1 MNQITKTLL
10 LTALAAGFSSQAA
23 ARDVHH
29 RWCAEEAPVEQ
40 PVVEDPIVKSER
52 INLSADA
59 LFRFN
64 QSDAADML
72 PEGKATL
79 DRLAENLVSRQAHI
93 DSITLTG
100 HTDRLGSE
108 QYNYN
113 LGLRRAQTVKDYLQS
128 KGVQAPISV
137 ASAGESQPVT
147 TTCTGTRATA
157 ALKACLQ
164 PDRRVTVDISGTAA
178 QE

>member
-29 RWCAEEAPVEQ
+29 RWCAEEAPVAQ
-40 PVVEDPIVKSER
+40 PVVAEPQVER

-93 DSITLTG
+93 DSIALTG

-113 LGLRRAQTVKDYLQS
+113 LGLQRAQTVKNYLQG
-128 KGVQAPISV
+128 KDVQAPISV

-147 TTCTGTRATA
+147 TACTRATA

-178 QE
+178 Q

>member
-10 LTALAAGFSSQAA
+10 LTALAACLSSQAA

-29 RWCAEEAPVEQ
+29 RWCAEEAPVAQ
-40 PVVEDPIVKSER
+40 PVVAEPQVER

-93 DSITLTG
+93 DGIALTG

-113 LGLRRAQTVKDYLQS
+113 LGLQRAQTVKNYLQG
-128 KGVQAPISV
+128 KDVQAPISV

-147 TTCTGTRATA
+147 TACTGTRATA

-178 QE
+178 Q

>member
-10 LTALAAGFSSQAA
+10 LTALAAGLSSQAA

-29 RWCAEEAPVEQ
+29 RWCAEEAPVAQ
-40 PVVEDPIVKSER
+40 PVVAEPQVER

-79 DRLAENLVSRQAHI
+79 DRL
-93 DSITLTG
+93 
-100 HTDRLGSE
+100 GSE

-113 LGLRRAQTVKDYLQS
+113 LGLQRAQTVKNYLQG

-147 TTCTGTRATA
+147 TACTGTRATA

-178 QE
+178 Q

>member
-10 LTALAAGFSSQAA
+10 LTALAAGLSSQAA

-29 RWCAEEAPVEQ
+29 RWCAEEAPVAQ
-40 PVVEDPIVKSER
+40 PVVAEPQVER

-79 DRLAENLVSRQAHI
+79 DRLAENLVSCQAHI
-93 DSITLTG
+93 DGIALTG

-113 LGLRRAQTVKDYLQS
+113 LGLKRAETVKAYLQE
-128 KGVQAPISV
+128 KGVQDPISTR
-137 ASAGESQPVT
+137 SAGETQPVT
-147 TTCTGTRATA
+147 TDCHGTRATA

-164 PDRRVTVDISGTAA
+164 PDRRVVVEITGTTSVA
-178 QE
+178 Q

>member
-10 LTALAAGFSSQAA
+10 LTALAAGLSSQAA

-29 RWCAEEAPVEQ
+29 RWCAEEAPVAQ
-40 PVVEDPIVKSER
+40 PVVAEPQVER

-59 LFRFN
+59 LLRFN

-79 DRLAENLVSRQAHI
+79 DRLAENLVSCQAHI
-93 DSITLTG
+93 DGIALTG

-113 LGLRRAQTVKDYLQS
+113 LGLQRAQTVKNYLQG

-147 TTCTGTRATA
+147 TACTRATA

-178 QE
+178 Q

>member
-10 LTALAAGFSSQAA
+10 LTALAAGLSSQAA

-29 RWCAEEAPVEQ
+29 RWCAEEAPVAQ
-40 PVVEDPIVKSER
+40 PVVTEPQVER

-93 DSITLTG
+93 DSIALTG

-113 LGLRRAQTVKDYLQS
+113 LGLQRAQTVKNYLQG

-147 TTCTGTRATA
+147 TACTGTRATA

-178 QE
+178 Q

>member
-10 LTALAAGFSSQAA
+10 LTALAAGLSSQAA

-29 RWCAEEAPVEQ
+29 RWCAEEAPVAQ
-40 PVVEDPIVKSER
+40 SVVAEPQVER

-93 DSITLTG
+93 DSIALTG

-113 LGLRRAQTVKDYLQS
+113 LGLQRAQTVKNYLQG
-128 KGVQAPISV
+128 KDVQAPISV

-147 TTCTGTRATA
+147 TACTRATA

-178 QE
+178 Q

>member
-10 LTALAAGFSSQAA
+10 FTALAAGLSSQAA

-29 RWCAEEAPVEQ
+29 RWCAEETPVAQ
-40 PVVEDPIVKSER
+40 PVVAAPQVER

-93 DSITLTG
+93 DGIALTG

-108 QYNYN
+108 QYNSN
-113 LGLRRAQTVKDYLQS
+113 LGLQRAQTVKNYLQG

-147 TTCTGTRATA
+147 TACTGTRATA

-178 QE
+178 Q

>member
-10 LTALAAGFSSQAA
+10 LTALAAGLSSQAA

-29 RWCAEEAPVEQ
+29 RWCAEEAPVAQ
-40 PVVEDPIVKSER
+40 PVVAEPQVER

-59 LFRFN
+59 LLRFN

-79 DRLAENLVSRQAHI
+79 DRLAENLVSCQAHI
-93 DSITLTG
+93 DGIALTG

-113 LGLRRAQTVKDYLQS
+113 LGLRRAQTVKNYLQD

-147 TTCTGTRATA
+147 TACTGTRATA

-178 QE
+178 Q

>member
-10 LTALAAGFSSQAA
+10 LTALAAGLSSQAA

-29 RWCAEEAPVEQ
+29 RWCAEDAPVAQ
-40 PVVEDPIVKSER
+40 PVVAEPQVER

-93 DSITLTG
+93 DSIALTG

-113 LGLRRAQTVKDYLQS
+113 LGLQRAQTVKNYLQG

-147 TTCTGTRATA
+147 TACTRATA

-178 QE
+178 Q

>member
-10 LTALAAGFSSQAA
+10 LTALAAGLSSQAA

-29 RWCAEEAPVEQ
+29 RWCAEEAPVAQ
-40 PVVEDPIVKSER
+40 PVVAEPQVER

-79 DRLAENLVSRQAHI
+79 DRLAENLVSCQAHI
-93 DSITLTG
+93 DGIALTG

-113 LGLRRAQTVKDYLQS
+113 LGLQRAQTVKNYLQG
-128 KGVQAPISV
+128 KDVQAPISV

-147 TTCTGTRATA
+147 TACTGTRATA

-178 QE
+178 Q

>member
-10 LTALAAGFSSQAA
+10 LTALAAGLSSQAA

-29 RWCAEEAPVEQ
+29 RWCAEEAPVAQ
-40 PVVEDPIVKSER
+40 PVVAEPQVER

-93 DSITLTG
+93 DSIALTG

-113 LGLRRAQTVKDYLQS
+113 LGLQRAQTVKNYLQG

-147 TTCTGTRATA
+147 TACTRATA

>member
-10 LTALAAGFSSQAA
+10 LTALAAGLSSQAA

-29 RWCAEEAPVEQ
+29 RWCAEEAPVAQ
-40 PVVEDPIVKSER
+40 PVVAEPQVER

-79 DRLAENLVSRQAHI
+79 DRLAENLVSCQAHI
-93 DSITLTG
+93 DGIALTG

-113 LGLRRAQTVKDYLQS
+113 LGLQRAQTVKNYLQD

-147 TTCTGTRATA
+147 TACTGTRATA

-178 QE
+178 Q

>member
-10 LTALAAGFSSQAA
+10 LTALATGLSSQAA

-29 RWCAEEAPVEQ
+29 RWCAEEAPVAQ
-40 PVVEDPIVKSER
+40 PVVAEPQVER

-59 LFRFN
+59 LLRFN

-93 DSITLTG
+93 DSIALTG

-113 LGLRRAQTVKDYLQS
+113 LGLQRAQTVKNYLQG

-147 TTCTGTRATA
+147 TACTGTRATA

-178 QE
+178 Q

>member
-1 MNQITKTLL
+1 M
-10 LTALAAGFSSQAA
+10 AAGLSSQAA

-29 RWCAEEAPVEQ
+29 RWCAEEAPVAQ
-40 PVVEDPIVKSER
+40 PVVAEPQVER

-59 LFRFN
+59 LLRFN

-79 DRLAENLVSRQAHI
+79 DRLAENLVSREAHI
-93 DSITLTG
+93 DSIALTG

-113 LGLRRAQTVKDYLQS
+113 LGLQRAQTVKNYLQG

-147 TTCTGTRATA
+147 TACTGTRATA

-178 QE
+178 Q

>member
-10 LTALAAGFSSQAA
+10 LTALAAGLSSQAA

-29 RWCAEEAPVEQ
+29 RWCAEEAPVAQ
-40 PVVEDPIVKSER
+40 PVVAEPQVER

-79 DRLAENLVSRQAHI
+79 DRLAENLVSCQAHI
-93 DSITLTG
+93 DGIALTG

-113 LGLRRAQTVKDYLQS
+113 LGLQRAQTVKNYLQG
-128 KGVQAPISV
+128 KDVQAPISV

-147 TTCTGTRATA
+147 TACTGTRATA
-157 ALKACLQ
+157 ALKACLH
-164 PDRRVTVDISGTAA
+164 PTAA
-178 QE
+178 LPWIFPAQRHNSS

>member
-1 MNQITKTLL
+1 MNQITKNLL
-10 LTALAAGFSSQAA
+10 LTALAAGLSSQAA

-29 RWCAEEAPVEQ
+29 RWCAEEAPVAQ
-40 PVVEDPIVKSER
+40 HVVAAPQVER

-93 DSITLTG
+93 DSIALTG

-113 LGLRRAQTVKDYLQS
+113 LGLRRAQTVKNYLQD

-147 TTCTGTRATA
+147 TACTGTRATA

>member
-10 LTALAAGFSSQAA
+10 LTALAAGLSSQAA

-29 RWCAEEAPVEQ
+29 RWCAEEAPVAQ
-40 PVVEDPIVKSER
+40 SVVAEPQVER

-113 LGLRRAQTVKDYLQS
+113 LGLRRAQTVKDYLQG

-147 TTCTGTRATA
+147 TACTGTRATA

>member
-10 LTALAAGFSSQAA
+10 LTALAAGLSSQAA

-29 RWCAEEAPVEQ
+29 RWCAEEAPVAQ
-40 PVVEDPIVKSER
+40 PVVAEPQVER

-93 DSITLTG
+93 DSIALTG

-113 LGLRRAQTVKDYLQS
+113 LGLQRAQTVKNYLQG

-147 TTCTGTRATA
+147 TACTGTRATA

-164 PDRRVTVDISGTAA
+164 PDCRVTVDISGTAA
-178 QE
+178 Q

>member
-10 LTALAAGFSSQAA
+10 LTALATGLSSQAA

-29 RWCAEEAPVEQ
+29 RWCAEEAPVAQ
-40 PVVEDPIVKSER
+40 PVVAEPQVER

-59 LFRFN
+59 LFQFN

-93 DSITLTG
+93 DSIALTG

-113 LGLRRAQTVKDYLQS
+113 LGLRRAQTVKDYLQG

-178 QE
+178 Q

>member
-10 LTALAAGFSSQAA
+10 LTALAAGLSSQAA

-29 RWCAEEAPVEQ
+29 RWCAEEAPVAQ
-40 PVVEDPIVKSER
+40 PVVAEPQVER

-93 DSITLTG
+93 DSIALTG

-113 LGLRRAQTVKDYLQS
+113 LGLQRAQTVKNYLQG
-128 KGVQAPISV
+128 KDVQAPISV

-147 TTCTGTRATA
+147 TACTGTRATA

-178 QE
+178 Q

>member
-10 LTALAAGFSSQAA
+10 LTALAAGLSSQAA

-29 RWCAEEAPVEQ
+29 RWCAEEAPVAQ
-40 PVVEDPIVKSER
+40 PVVAAPQVER
-52 INLSADA
+52 INPSADA

-93 DSITLTG
+93 DGIALTG

-113 LGLRRAQTVKDYLQS
+113 LGLQRAQTVKNYLQG

-147 TTCTGTRATA
+147 TACTGTRATA

-178 QE
+178 Q

>member
-10 LTALAAGFSSQAA
+10 LTALAAGLSSQAA

-29 RWCAEEAPVEQ
+29 RWCAEEAPVAQ
-40 PVVEDPIVKSER
+40 PVVAEPQVER

-79 DRLAENLVSRQAHI
+79 DRLAENLVSCQAHI
-93 DSITLTG
+93 DGIALTG

-113 LGLRRAQTVKDYLQS
+113 LGLQRAQTVKNYLQG

-147 TTCTGTRATA
+147 TACTRATA

-178 QE
+178 Q

>member
-10 LTALAAGFSSQAA
+10 LTALAAGLSSQAA

-29 RWCAEEAPVEQ
+29 RWCAEEAPVAQ
-40 PVVEDPIVKSER
+40 PVVAEPQVER

-93 DSITLTG
+93 DGIALTG

-113 LGLRRAQTVKDYLQS
+113 LGLQRAQTVKNYLQG
-128 KGVQAPISV
+128 KDVQAPISV

-147 TTCTGTRATA
+147 TACTRATA

-178 QE
+178 Q

>member
-1 MNQITKTLL
+1 MNHITKTLL
-10 LTALAAGFSSQAA
+10 LTALAAGLSSQAA

-29 RWCAEEAPVEQ
+29 RWCAEEAPVAQ
-40 PVVEDPIVKSER
+40 PVVAEPQVER

-93 DSITLTG
+93 DSIALTG

-113 LGLRRAQTVKDYLQS
+113 LGLQRAQTVKNYLQG
-128 KGVQAPISV
+128 KDVQAPISV

-147 TTCTGTRATA
+147 TACTRATA

-178 QE
+178 Q

>member
-10 LTALAAGFSSQAA
+10 LTALAAGLSSQAA
-23 ARDVHH
+23 DREVQH
-29 RWCAEEAPVEQ
+29 RWCAEEAPVAQ
-40 PVVEDPIVKSER
+40 PVVAEPQVER

-93 DSITLTG
+93 DSIALTG

-113 LGLRRAQTVKDYLQS
+113 LGLQRAQTVKNYLQG
-128 KGVQAPISV
+128 KDVQAPISV

-147 TTCTGTRATA
+147 TACTRATA

-178 QE
+178 Q

>member
-10 LTALAAGFSSQAA
+10 LTALAAGLSSQAA

-29 RWCAEEAPVEQ
+29 RWCAEEAPVAQ
-40 PVVEDPIVKSER
+40 PVVAEPQVER

-93 DSITLTG
+93 DSIALTG

-113 LGLRRAQTVKDYLQS
+113 LGLQRAQTVKNYLQG

-147 TTCTGTRATA
+147 TACTGTRATA

-178 QE
+178 Q

>member
-10 LTALAAGFSSQAA
+10 LTALAAGLSSQAA

-29 RWCAEEAPVEQ
+29 RWCAEEAPVAQ
-40 PVVEDPIVKSER
+40 PVVAEPQVER

-79 DRLAENLVSRQAHI
+79 DRLAENLVSCQAHI
-93 DSITLTG
+93 DGIALTG
-100 HTDRLGSE
+100 HTDRPGSE
-108 QYNYN
+108 QSNYN
-113 LGLRRAQTVKDYLQS
+113 LGLQRAQTVKNYLQG

-147 TTCTGTRATA
+147 TACTGTRATA

-178 QE
+178 Q

>member
-10 LTALAAGFSSQAA
+10 LTALAAGLSSQAA

-29 RWCAEEAPVEQ
+29 RWCAEEAPVAQ
-40 PVVEDPIVKSER
+40 PVVAEPQVER

-79 DRLAENLVSRQAHI
+79 DRL
-93 DSITLTG
+93 
-100 HTDRLGSE
+100 GSE

-113 LGLRRAQTVKDYLQS
+113 LGLQRAQTVKNYLQG

-147 TTCTGTRATA
+147 TACTRATA

-178 QE
+178 Q

>member
-10 LTALAAGFSSQAA
+10 LTALAAGLSSQAA

-29 RWCAEEAPVEQ
+29 RWCAEEAPVAQ
-40 PVVEDPIVKSER
+40 SVVAEPQVER

-93 DSITLTG
+93 DSIALTG

-113 LGLRRAQTVKDYLQS
+113 LGLRRAQTVKNYLQG

-147 TTCTGTRATA
+147 TACTGTRATA

>member
-10 LTALAAGFSSQAA
+10 LTALAAGLSSQAA

-29 RWCAEEAPVEQ
+29 RWCAEEAPVAQ
-40 PVVEDPIVKSER
+40 PVVAEPQVER

-79 DRLAENLVSRQAHI
+79 DRLAENLVSCQAHI
-93 DSITLTG
+93 DGIALTG

-113 LGLRRAQTVKDYLQS
+113 LGLQRAQTVKNYLQG
-128 KGVQAPISV
+128 KDVQAPISV

-147 TTCTGTRATA
+147 TACTRATA

-178 QE
+178 Q

>member
-1 MNQITKTLL
+1 M
-10 LTALAAGFSSQAA
+10 AAGLSSQAA

-29 RWCAEEAPVEQ
+29 RWCAEEAPVAQ
-40 PVVEDPIVKSER
+40 SVVAEPQVER

-79 DRLAENLVSRQAHI
+79 DRLAENLVSRQTHI
-93 DSITLTG
+93 DSIALTG

-113 LGLRRAQTVKDYLQS
+113 LGLRRAQTVKDYLQG

-147 TTCTGTRATA
+147 TTCTGTRATT

>member
-1 MNQITKTLL
+1 MNQITKTLF
-10 LTALAAGFSSQAA
+10 LTALAAGLSSQAA

-29 RWCAEEAPVEQ
+29 RWCAEEAPVAQ
-40 PVVEDPIVKSER
+40 PVVAEPQVER

-93 DSITLTG
+93 DSIALTG

-113 LGLRRAQTVKDYLQS
+113 LGLRRAQTVKNYLQD

-147 TTCTGTRATA
+147 TACTGTRATA

-178 QE
+178 Q

>member
-10 LTALAAGFSSQAA
+10 LTALAAGLSSQAA

-29 RWCAEEAPVEQ
+29 RWCAEEAPVAQ
-40 PVVEDPIVKSER
+40 PVVAEPQVER

-59 LFRFN
+59 LLRFN

-79 DRLAENLVSRQAHI
+79 DRLAENLVSCQAHI
-93 DSITLTG
+93 DGIALTG

-113 LGLRRAQTVKDYLQS
+113 LGLQRAQTVKNYLQG

-147 TTCTGTRATA
+147 TACTGTRATA

>member
-10 LTALAAGFSSQAA
+10 LTALAAGLSSQAA

-29 RWCAEEAPVEQ
+29 RWCAEEAPVAQ
-40 PVVEDPIVKSER
+40 PVVAEPQVER

-79 DRLAENLVSRQAHI
+79 DRLAENLVSRQVHI
-93 DSITLTG
+93 DSIALTG
-100 HTDRLGSE
+100 HTDSLGSE

-113 LGLRRAQTVKDYLQS
+113 LGLQRAQTVKNYLQG

-147 TTCTGTRATA
+147 TACTRATA

-178 QE
+178 Q

>member
-10 LTALAAGFSSQAA
+10 LTALAASLSSQAA

-29 RWCAEEAPVEQ
+29 RWCAEEAPVVAEPQ
-40 PVVEDPIVKSER
+40 VER

-93 DSITLTG
+93 DSIALTG

-113 LGLRRAQTVKDYLQS
+113 LGLQRAQTVKNYLQG

-147 TTCTGTRATA
+147 TACTGTRATA

-178 QE
+178 Q

>member
-10 LTALAAGFSSQAA
+10 LTALAAGLSSQAA

-29 RWCAEEAPVEQ
+29 RWCAEEAPVAQ
-40 PVVEDPIVKSER
+40 PVVAEPQVER

-59 LFRFN
+59 LLRFN

-79 DRLAENLVSRQAHI
+79 DRLAENLVSCQAHI
-93 DSITLTG
+93 DGIALTG

-113 LGLRRAQTVKDYLQS
+113 LGLQRAQTVKNYLQG

-147 TTCTGTRATA
+147 TACTGTRATA

-178 QE
+178 Q

>member
-10 LTALAAGFSSQAA
+10 LPALAAGLSSQAA

-29 RWCAEEAPVEQ
+29 RWCAEEAPVAQ
-40 PVVEDPIVKSER
+40 PVVAEPQVER

-59 LFRFN
+59 LLRFN

-79 DRLAENLVSRQAHI
+79 DRLAENLVSCQAHI
-93 DSITLTG
+93 DGIALTG

-113 LGLRRAQTVKDYLQS
+113 LGLQRAQTVKNYLQG

-147 TTCTGTRATA
+147 TACTGTRATA

-178 QE
+178 Q

>member
-10 LTALAAGFSSQAA
+10 LTALAAGLSSQAA

-29 RWCAEEAPVEQ
+29 RWCAEEAPVAQ
-40 PVVEDPIVKSER
+40 PVVAEPQVER

-59 LFRFN
+59 LFQFN

-93 DSITLTG
+93 DGIALTG

-108 QYNYN
+108 QYNSN
-113 LGLRRAQTVKDYLQS
+113 LGLQRAQTVKNYLQG

-147 TTCTGTRATA
+147 TACTGTRATA